1 MGKPLPRGL
10 TGPLTAALLSHSV
23 LPLAG
28 VRERRA
34 GSGTRLWALLLG
46 AEPGGRECECECE
59 CVRVH
64 GPEGQGCRWPPGPLP
79 PALCVPVWLTA
90 CCLWASVSGWRCG
103 VVWCGPQAGGVKAP
117 GAWGPLPRRLWAGWV
132 RAVSWPGGGLTV
144 PWPALCL
151 QRHQPGTWPE
161 AGGGDAHLV
170 PQAHWQHRPH
180 LLCLLHHLWHP
191 GGAGEGPG
199 GPGHEVGPAVREE
212 APRSCPALPTLCL
225 PTWGLRWPWWSS
237 WR

>member
-1 MGKPLPRGL
+1 MCVCARACARRPGL
-10 TGPLTAALLSHSV
+10 QVASRTTTPGSVCPCPANRLLSLGLS
-23 LPLAG
+23 
-28 VRERRA
+28 
-34 GSGTRLWALLLG
+34 LWV
-46 AEPGGRECECECE
+46 E
-59 CVRVH
+59 
-64 GPEGQGCRWPPGPLP
+64 
-79 PALCVPVWLTA
+79 VW
-90 CCLWASVSGWRCG
+90 CG
-103 VVWCGPQAGGVKAP
+103 VVWCGPQGGGVKAR
-117 GAWGPLPRRLWAGWV
+117 GTWGPLPPRLWAGWV
-132 RAVSWPGGGLTV
+132 GAVSWPGRGLTV

-161 AGGGDAHLV
+161 AGGGDAHLL

-237 WR
+237 WW

>member
-64 GPEGQGCRWPPGPLP
+64 GPQG
-79 PALCVPVWLTA
+79 
-90 CCLWASVSGWRCG
+90 
-103 VVWCGPQAGGVKAP
+103 GGVKAP

-144 PWPALCL
+144 PWPTLCL

-161 AGGGDAHLV
+161 AGGGDADLV